1 MSTTT
6 DKKAPAIIEEI
17 QLNTVGYCIVGLAP
31 LIMHRFSAKAK
42 REFLFPSG
50 KKNAQERAETMK
62 HDPLDEYQECFYRNR
77 QYPDSPA
84 LFHVP
89 SGAFEKAIAQA
100 AIDIPGAFKAQIERL
115 TSVVSRQIDFY
126 GLPTM
131 SAEMVRDA
139 SIKRTPDIR
148 FRPVFNQW
156 ACAIEIEFKRDP
168 LTQRQIANLV
178 NAAGKIV
185 GVGDSRPEKGGGSIL
200 GKCGK
205 WRIAGE
211 NDPELKEI
219 MANQARAPQQNAY
232 DRPTAY
238 DEETEELLAWFE
250 QEVLRRKNRP
260 SVAKPSKK
268 TGGKHG
274 PAITL
279 EGVDGTFA

>member
-115 TSVVSRQIDFY
+115 TSVTSRQIDLF
-126 GLPTM
+126 GTPLL
-131 SAEMVRDA
+131 SADMVRDA

-148 FRPVFNQW
+148 FRPIFNQW
-156 ACAIEIEFKRDP
+156 ACAVEIEYKADP
-168 LTQRQIANLV
+168 LNNRQIANLLH
-178 NAAGKIV
+178 AAGRIV

-205 WRIAGE
+205 WRICGE
-211 NDPELKEI
+211 NDPEYVSI
-219 MANQARAPQQNAY
+219 TQNQGRAAQQKAY
-232 DRPTAY
+232 DNPTAY

-250 QEVLRRKNRP
+250 QEVLRRKNKP
-260 SVAKPSKK
+260 SAAKPASKRK
-268 TGGKHG
+268 AEVVNLTGGD
-274 PAITL
+274 
-279 EGVDGTFA
+279 GVFG